1 MTTRNLL
8 HWAAIVGV
16 VGGVIALI
24 SWSQNSYVSTRP
36 DRQYS
41 SANGVTPQASMP
53 VDQVA
58 VNTEV
63 QFDLFLGSGFLI
75 KDCGDNGVD
84 IGDGIHRGD
93 IIVRRK
99 DVDLH
104 VSRTS
109 GSEQV
114 ICTHFFSESDNANK
128 AIRFADG
135 SKVDYYDIA
144 GN

>member
-1 MTTRNLL
+1 MKSKKHLRLVV
-8 HWAAIVGV
+8 IVCGI
-16 VGGVIALI
+16 GGAIALTGWGYDRFF
-24 SWSQNSYVSTRP
+24 SRRADSQDTAASE
-36 DRQYS
+36 
-41 SANGVTPQASMP
+41 VTPLTSMP
-53 VDQVA
+53 VYLVA
-58 VNTEV
+58 ANAKV

-84 IGDGIHRGD
+84 IGGGINRGD

-99 DVDLH
+99 DVDLY